1 MQNLLRHATERNI
14 VISRNGSRS
23 KMSQGEVRAFP
34 AAKAPQDEMKISE
47 YGGETYMPMNP
58 LLTYH
63 GSRNRNQR
71 PTTQGGAREHQLSV
85 ENLAKHIFAPLP
97 RCAQKQTQK
106 NRMQLRRSILDAFHQ
121 IQSGKQASSID
132 SERKKS
138 AGGSRHQSRQVVRT
152 EVSKAYQH
160 QQNNR
165 QQQPFGNGAVP
176 FYNQRHA

>member
-23 KMSQGEVRAFP
+23 KMSQGEVRTFS
-34 AAKAPQDEMKISE
+34 AAKAPQAEMKISE

-71 PTTQGGAREHQLSV
+71 PTTQCEPREHQLSV

-106 NRMQLRRSILDAFHQ
+106 SRMQLRRSILEAFHQ
-121 IQSGKQASSID
+121 IQSGKQANSID
-132 SERKKS
+132 SDRKKS
-138 AGGSRHQSRQVVRT
+138 AGGSRHRSRHLVRT

-160 QQNNR
+160 
-165 QQQPFGNGAVP
+165 
-176 FYNQRHA
+176 